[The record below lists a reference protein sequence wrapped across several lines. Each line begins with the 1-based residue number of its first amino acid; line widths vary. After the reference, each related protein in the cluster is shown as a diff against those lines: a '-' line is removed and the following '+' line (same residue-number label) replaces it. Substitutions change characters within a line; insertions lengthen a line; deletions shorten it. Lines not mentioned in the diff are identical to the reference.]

1 VDVLT
6 GIRMEA
12 TESLSTVLNFYDELL
27 QEDSS
32 NAAIW
37 KRRIS
42 LLRRVGRI
50 EKAVEEL
57 NEFLDTFY
65 NDVEGW
71 LELADMYSACNQ

>member
-1 VDVLT
+1 
-6 GIRMEA
+6 MEA
-12 TESLSTVLNFYDELL
+12 TESPSTVLNFYDELL
-27 QEDSS
+27 QEDSA

-42 LLRRVGRI
+42 LLLRVGRI